1 MAKRKRAPTKAE
13 QARALHAAQPEL
25 APSAIAKQIGTH
37 VESVKDALRA
47 RGKRGRPQ
55 ADYVTLRVRVP
66 RDLLPWIDERLE
78 DGVYSGRADVVLAC
92 VEAEI
97 ACGAE
102 HAARTTPGQTASKR
116 RSPRS
121 G

>member
-1 MAKRKRAPTKAE
+1 MPAKPLPKSERA
-13 QARALHAAQPEL
+13 RRIHAAH
-25 APSAIAKQIGTH
+25 PSLPIPVIARRVGLH
-37 VESVKDALRA
+37 VESVREALRST
-47 RGKRGRPQ
+47 GKRGRPP

-97 ACGAE
+97 AYDAE
-102 HAARTTPGQTASKR
+102 HAARTPAPIRAPGKR
-116 RSPRS
+116 RS
-121 G
+121 